1 MHVRRAGQWV
11 TRPLNCGVRR
21 HLDPYHMAPRK
32 LLPPTRASLVLRT
45 DFSDD
50 ASWRSIYAAIQ
61 APVGDC
67 RARVEC
73 VGDRAFDGVGPS
85 DVQAL
90 VPKGWNHS
98 FLFLADRIALL
109 SAEQPVLVVDLTKRR
124 GARFA
129 LFPAKHGVSNNLYSD
144 RFKVTVVPLSDLP
157 GQPSRADCRATAR
170 GACASLH
177 DT

>member
-1 MHVRRAGQWV
+1 
-11 TRPLNCGVRR
+11 
-21 HLDPYHMAPRK
+21 
-32 LLPPTRASLVLRT
+32 
-45 DFSDD
+45 
-50 ASWRSIYAAIQ
+50 
-61 APVGDC
+61 
-67 RARVEC
+67 
-73 VGDRAFDGVGPS
+73 
-85 DVQAL
+85 

-129 LFPAKHGVSNNLYSD
+129 LFPAKHGVSKNNLYSD

-157 GQPSRADCRATAR
+157 GQPSRAGCRATAR

-177 DT
+177 DVVARPLNCAAGSKVHRRLGNFVVS